1 MTSLLTAHS
10 QRDIKESRM
19 ENQLPNVVDIG
30 EMGLFL
36 IGVIA
41 SLILLFTLLLP
52 TLSRVRVPG
61 WLWVGGISQED
72 LMSYLSA
79 VLPRD
84 GYELREV
91 GARHLTFLSDSVT
104 YTLHVEP
111 IPSDEPSDDLLC
123 VRLESDG
130 VDLSRAEPL
139 NILSSAG
146 VGWLTLRLHHH
157 LQRLSARR
165 GEPLSLSWSFSQARS
180 EALERP
186 LTRSARYVV
195 TIAPWR

>member
-1 MTSLLTAHS
+1 
-10 QRDIKESRM
+10 M

-61 WLWVGGISQED
+61 WLWVGGISQEE

-84 GYELREV
+84 GYELREL
-91 GARHLTFLSDSVT
+91 GERHLTFLSDSVT
-104 YTLHVEP
+104 YTLHVD
-111 IPSDEPSDDLLC
+111 PSPSNDPSNDPSHELLC

-157 LQRLSARR
+157 LQRLSARQA
-165 GEPLSLSWSFSQARS
+165 EPLSLSWSFSQARS

>member
-1 MTSLLTAHS
+1 
-10 QRDIKESRM
+10 M
-19 ENQLPNVVDIG
+19 ENQLPNIVDIG

-41 SLILLFTLLLP
+41 SLILLFTLLIP

-61 WLWVGGISQED
+61 WLWVAGISQEE

-84 GYELREV
+84 GYELRGSSE
-91 GARHLTFLSDSVT
+91 RHLSFLSDSVT

-111 IPSDEPSDDLLC
+111 APSGELLC

-130 VDLSRAEPL
+130 VDLSRGEYL

-157 LQRLSARR
+157 LQRLSARQPQ
-165 GEPLSLSWSFSQARS
+165 PLQLSWSFSQERA
-180 EALERP
+180 EQLERP